1 MDWVDFTR
9 PIIVADSRGESN
21 LSRRMV
27 VLAGALVATI
37 YPWPAMA
44 QNAEP
49 PERIDLTITQPSPRA
64 EELQRQC
71 EEKQQAASIT
81 GEIVVCART
90 GEDDAE
96 SAGWD
101 KEEWENRYAAET
113 RGRDP
118 VDACGPNCGIFKGA
132 PTVGS
137 LCIPGLQKCPPPPA
151 LIIDVSALPQ
161 APPGS
166 DADRIARGLPPLG
179 NDRAA
184 PRPAPAQVRHQVQE
198 DNALGL
204 PPPPDFSD
212 ADAAGERPVSPAGSE
227 APAAPR

>member
-1 MDWVDFTR
+1 MDWVVFTR
-9 PIIVADSRGESN
+9 PMVVSDRRGGSN

-27 VLAGALVATI
+27 ALASVLVAGST
-37 YPWPAMA
+37 PWPALA

-64 EELQRQC
+64 EEARRQC
-71 EEKQQAASIT
+71 EERQEAASIT
-81 GEIVVCART
+81 GEIVVCAQT
-90 GEDDAE
+90 GDDAD

-101 KEEWENRYAAET
+101 KEAWEKRYAAET
-113 RGRDP
+113 RGADP
-118 VDACGPNCGIFKGA
+118 VNVDGPGIFQGPA
-132 PTVGS
+132 TVGG
-137 LCIPGLQKCPPPPA
+137 LCIPGLQSCPPPPA

-179 NDRAA
+179 NDGAA
-184 PRPAPAQVRHQVQE
+184 RPPQQQPQPQQ
-198 DNALGL
+198 DDALGL
-204 PPPPDFSD
+204 PPPPDFD
-212 ADAAGERPVSPAGSE
+212 GMEPADRRTVSPAGSE